1 MEREVK
7 PIFEWDPRK
16 DSANLEKH
24 GITFS
29 EATAVFG
36 DPLAR
41 IFADEDHSADEPREI
56 IVGHSREKRL
66 LLVCFTERED
76 GRVRV
81 VSARRAARR
90 ERHDDEDYV
99 TP

>member
-1 MEREVK
+1 MEEVK

-16 DSANLEKH
+16 DAANLEKH
-24 GITFS
+24 GIGFS

-41 IFADEDHSADEPREI
+41 IFADEDHSADERREI
-56 IVGHSREKRL
+56 IVGRSRAKRL

-76 GRVRV
+76 GRVRI
-81 VSARRAARR
+81 VSARRATRR
-90 ERHDDEDYV
+90 EQHDYEDHV

>member
-1 MEREVK
+1 MK

-24 GITFS
+24 GISFS
-29 EATAVFG
+29 EATVVFG

-41 IFADEDHSADEPREI
+41 IFADEDHSADERREI
-56 IVGHSREKRL
+56 IVGHSRAKRL

-76 GRVRV
+76 GQVRI
-81 VSARRAARR
+81 VSARRATRR
-90 ERHDDEDYV
+90 EQHDYEDHV

>member
-1 MEREVK
+1 ME

-16 DSANLEKH
+16 NAANLEKH
-24 GITFS
+24 GISFS

-41 IFADEDHSADEPREI
+41 IFADEDHSADERREI
-56 IVGHSREKRL
+56 IVGHTRAKRL
-66 LLVCFTERED
+66 LLVCFAEREG
-76 GRVRV
+76 GRLRI
-81 VSARRAARR
+81 VSARRATRR
-90 ERHDDEDYV
+90 EQHDYEDHV